1 MYCNNCGKEI
11 DDKAYICPHCGV
23 KTKTIIQDD
32 EPIGGLGILCFF
44 FPIVGL
50 ILYLIWQETKPIKSK
65 GAGKAALWGLVT
77 GVALIVIVAIV
88 ASVASY

>member
-32 EPIGGLGILCFF
+32 EPIGGVRYSMFL
-44 FPIVGL
+44 FPYCWL
-50 ILYLIWQETKPIKSK
+50 NSLFNLARNQTN
-65 GAGKAALWGLVT
+65 
-77 GVALIVIVAIV
+77 
-88 ASVASY
+88 